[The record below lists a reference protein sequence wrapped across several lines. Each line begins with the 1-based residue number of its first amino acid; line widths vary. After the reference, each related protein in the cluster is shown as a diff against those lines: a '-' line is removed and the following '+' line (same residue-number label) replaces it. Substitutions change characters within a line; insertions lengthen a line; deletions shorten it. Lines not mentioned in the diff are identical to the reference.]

1 MKHWLSLLF
10 ILVQVG
16 SMTYVNP
23 DCVIAVQSAFGTRTA
38 IELASGKSGSIT
50 VYSDWPLE
58 TVVKVLR
65 SATSK

>member
-1 MKHWLSLLF
+1 
-10 ILVQVG
+10 
-16 SMTYVNP
+16 MTYVNP